1 MQRENKSTQKIQQQ
15 NMNIKTKYF
24 WNCKEVQ

>member
-24 WNCKEVQ
+24 